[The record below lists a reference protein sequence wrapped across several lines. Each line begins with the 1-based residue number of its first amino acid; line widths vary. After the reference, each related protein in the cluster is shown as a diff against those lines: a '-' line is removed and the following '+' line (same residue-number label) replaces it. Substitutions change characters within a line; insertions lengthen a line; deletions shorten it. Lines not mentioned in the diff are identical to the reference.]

1 VGFQFLLVL
10 LPDRVSIFADRI
22 AGLTKEEVAHNR
34 KVSRLEALRFGCRLY
49 HLAFEER
56 LPRNRLLTVNMFLVL
71 GFEV

>member
-1 VGFQFLLVL
+1 VL

-34 KVSRLEALRFGCRLY
+34 KLSRLEALRFGCRLY
-49 HLAFEER
+49 HLAFKVGFRE
-56 LPRNRLLTVNMFLVL
+56 NRMLTVNMFLVL